1 MTPWAKLASSIVL
14 GISANTENLPVG
26 LAYGVRG
33 VRIGLARNIM
43 IAVVTTVATLLP
55 LTAGR
60 GLRGYMP
67 PEVPDIVAGS
77 LLIALGFFN
86 IWIESH
92 KAGEEPQVPVGR
104 RTKEKSLSF
113 RETLVLAGAL
123 SINNIGLGF
132 AGGFAGL
139 DHGPVALC
147 VGGFSILLLWLG
159 EWLSRMA
166 AFPLSS
172 RFSWLRLD
180 GNLLIVAIGILV
192 LVGV

>member
-1 MTPWAKLASSIVL
+1 MTPWAKLASTIVL

-33 VRIGLARNIM
+33 IRIGLARNIM

-86 IWIESH
+86 IWIERR
-92 KAGEEPQVPVGR
+92 KAGEEPEVPVGR

-113 RETLVLAGAL
+113 PETLVLAGAL

-159 EWLSRMA
+159 EWLSQMV

>member
-1 MTPWAKLASSIVL
+1 MTPWTKLASTIVL
-14 GISANTENLPVG
+14 GIGANTENLPVG
-26 LAYGVRG
+26 LAYGLRG
-33 VRIGLARNIM
+33 IPIGLVRNLV

-67 PEVPDIVAGS
+67 PEVPNIVAGS
-77 LLIALGFFN
+77 LLVGLGCFN
-86 IWIESH
+86 IWIERR

-104 RTKEKSLSF
+104 QTMEKRLGF

-139 DHGPVALC
+139 DLGPVALC

-159 EWLSRMA
+159 GWLSRVV
-166 AFPLSS
+166 AFPLNS

-192 LVGV
+192 LVGL